1 MGQSTP
7 SIVATASITLST
19 IVDIDSVTRYYYLG
33 TNKPQLPT
41 TNPPPENWS
50 TVEPSYE
57 VGSTESLYFTDCTTF
72 TNGTFKYSEVSE
84 SSSFE
89 AVKNIQI
96 GGRNLIRNSINLIFE
111 KYYFVANDQIVI
123 ATHDGN
129 GNVSLVSPIVSV
141 TDDGAGHVSLTYA
154 SITTTDDGAG
164 NISLNS

>member
-7 SIVATASITLST
+7 SIVATASVTLSS
-19 IVDIDSVTRYYYLG
+19 IVDIDSVARYYYLG
-33 TNKPQLPT
+33 TDKPELPT
-41 TNPPPENWS
+41 TKPPPENWS

-57 VGSTESLYFTDCTTF
+57 AGSTESLYFTDCTTF

-111 KYYFVANDQIVI
+111 NYYFITKISKIVV
-123 ATHDGN
+123 THDGV
-129 GNVSLVSPIVSV
+129 GNVTWVSPAVDI
-141 TDDGAGHVSLTYA
+141 
-154 SITTTDDGAG
+154 TDDGAG
-164 NISLNS
+164 NIIMTHATITASDDGVGNVILNS